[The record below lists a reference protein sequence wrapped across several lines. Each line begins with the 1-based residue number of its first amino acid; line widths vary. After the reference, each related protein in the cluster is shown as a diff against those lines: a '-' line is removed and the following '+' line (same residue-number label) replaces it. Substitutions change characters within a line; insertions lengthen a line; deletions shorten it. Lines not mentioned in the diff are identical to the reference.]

1 MNDASINLAY
11 TFYYTD
17 EEFQSLSIK
26 VFKFE

>member
-17 EEFQSLSIK
+17 EFQSLSIK